1 MAAGLFDM
9 SVPEVQNRVTIS
21 GAIEIGRAPGGGGVT
36 VTFRVPRERLVRK
49 GLWELVSGQYG
60 LY

>member
-21 GAIEIGRAPGGGGVT
+21 GAIEIGRAPGVVT
-36 VTFRVPRERLVRK
+36 ITFRVPRERLARK
-49 GLWELVSGQYG
+49 GLWELVSGQ
-60 LY
+60 

>member
-9 SVPEVQNRVTIS
+9 SVPEVQNRGTIS
-21 GAIEIGRAPGGGGVT
+21 GAIEIGRAPGVVT
-36 VTFRVPRERLVRK
+36 ITFRVPRERLARK
-49 GLWELVSGQYG
+49 GFWELVSGQYG